1 MKVPLADH
9 SSGNNSPNPLD
20 NDPCPQPEQGNHH
33 DYNVRVWLDVPNVGV
48 LAARR
53 IGLDSQPEAYFSR
66 VLRLTG
72 VDSTRLVA
80 TEGAA

>member
-1 MKVPLADH
+1 VKVPLADH
-9 SSGNNSPNPLD
+9 GSGNNSPHPFD
-20 NDPCPQPEQGNHH
+20 NDPCPQPEQGDYH
-33 DYNVRVWLDVPNVGV
+33 DQDVRVWLDVPNVGV

-53 IGLDSQPEAYFSR
+53 IGLDSQPEAYFSP